1 MAINL
6 WLCNIL
12 IFFSMVTVCIA
23 VYCFYKRSSV
33 GAATL
38 GILAI
43 SVILYTFGYA
53 MELISVDIETL
64 LLFNA
69 IQYIGIPFIST
80 IWLLLAMQVTSK
92 SNRLD
97 IYKMALLFIVPI
109 ITVAMRFSFEFHDLY
124 YIDPYVI
131 QNEGYCTLGFGK
143 GIGYV
148 ISSMYI
154 IFCTLTASV
163 LYLRQASRSHGNRR
177 KQGVIMASA
186 MIPSLVLSVLSS
198 INITPERLDLTPLG
212 LAVSTI
218 ILLVG
223 LTRYHLIDPVKYAR
237 KQVFEWSDI
246 AMMVLDTDRNLL
258 DLNPA
263 AKSIFTKYSS
273 KALNRNVSMIDNEG
287 LITEAVKS
295 EEACTLNMQNGNEEH
310 YYQTRSSTLYD
321 NEMNL
326 IGYLV
331 SFNDTTQHV
340 NMMRKVSLAASTDS
354 LTGVLVRRSFDE
366 QATRLLET
374 AYAGET
380 PVSMLIVDID
390 DFKSIND
397 RYGHLAGDT
406 LLKNIAA
413 ICEENIRDT
422 DVLGRMGG
430 DEFVILLPNTGKDD
444 AIAIAERIRDK
455 TAKFSLFFEG
465 NLISTTMSIGIDYG
479 VPSSPKPSLK
489 KLYKNADLAM
499 YKSKDNGRNRIEVM
513 SEN

>member
-1 MAINL
+1 MTINF

-12 IFFSMVTVCIA
+12 IFFSLMIVCIA

-38 GILAI
+38 GILGI
-43 SVILYTFGYA
+43 SVIFYTFGYA
-53 MELISVDIETL
+53 MELISTDMQTL
-64 LLFNA
+64 MLCNA
-69 IQYIGIPFIST
+69 MQYIGIPFIST
-80 IWLLLAMQVTSK
+80 LWLLLAMQVTSK
-92 SNRLD
+92 NNSVN
-97 IYKMALLFIVPI
+97 IYKVALLFIIPI
-109 ITVAMRFSFEFHDLY
+109 VTAAMRFTIDFHDLY
-124 YIDPYVI
+124 YIDPYVVKN
-131 QNEGYCTLGFGK
+131 QGYLTLGFGK
-143 GIGYV
+143 GIGY
-148 ISSMYI
+148 IIATIYI
-154 IFCTLTASV
+154 LFCTLTASM
-163 LYLRQASRSHGNRR
+163 LYLKQAAASRGNRR

-186 MIPSLVLSVLSS
+186 MIPSLVMSVLSS
-198 INITPERLDLTPLG
+198 VDITPEHLDLTPLG
-212 LAVSTI
+212 LSVSTVI
-218 ILLVG
+218 MLVG

-237 KQVFEWSDI
+237 RQVFEWADI
-246 AMMVLDTDRNLL
+246 AMMVVDTDLNLL

-263 AKSIFTKYSS
+263 AKSIFTKYSA
-273 KALNRNVSMIDNEG
+273 KTLNRNVSMIDTDG

-295 EEACTLNMQNGNEEH
+295 EEACTLSIQNGNEKH
-310 YYQTRSSTLYD
+310 YYQTRSSALYD

-366 QATRLLET
+366 QATIVVQEAFENRE
-374 AYAGET
+374 
-380 PVSMLIVDID
+380 PVSMLVVDID

-397 RYGHLAGDT
+397 RYGHLAGDM

-413 ICEENIRDT
+413 ICEENIRDS
-422 DVLGRMGG
+422 DLLGRMGG
-430 DEFVILLPNTGKDD
+430 DEFVILLPNTGKEG
-444 AIAIAERIRDK
+444 AIVIAERIRDK

-479 VPSSPKPSLK
+479 VPLATTYMLK
-489 KLYKNADLAM
+489 RLYKNADMAM
-499 YKSKDNGRNRIEVM
+499 YKSKDNGRNRIEVT